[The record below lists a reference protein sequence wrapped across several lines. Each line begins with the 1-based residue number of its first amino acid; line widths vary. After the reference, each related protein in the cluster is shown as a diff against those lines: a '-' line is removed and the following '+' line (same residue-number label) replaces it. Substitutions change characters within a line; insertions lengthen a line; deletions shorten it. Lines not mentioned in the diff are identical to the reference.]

1 MQVSCLDAQRFGNE
15 GLFLGPI
22 VMAVLSRDGWAQR
35 SLDPGLTSSVLP
47 PCTLTSTPARMPP
60 HPQGNLFCAWNL
72 FLGQAFWSH
81 FLLLVGHFPLPSCL
95 ILCSQLPSFFFLSP
109 LPWEPLGTGGWC
121 WDPQRCPTPALSAL
135 SLDSGIPVDSS
146 LQPSSGSSSCSE
158 CLSSAL
164 WLHGSDPLF

>member
-1 MQVSCLDAQRFGNE
+1 MQVSCLDAQRFENE

-81 FLLLVGHFPLPSCL
+81 FLLLVGHFPSPPASFCAVSFLLSSSFLPSPESPWALGGGAEILRDAPHQPFPLCL
-95 ILCSQLPSFFFLSP
+95 
-109 LPWEPLGTGGWC
+109 
-121 WDPQRCPTPALSAL
+121 
-135 SLDSGIPVDSS
+135 
-146 LQPSSGSSSCSE
+146 
-158 CLSSAL
+158 
-164 WLHGSDPLF
+164 